1 MSMKMSETNSI
12 ACRLRNLLEFTVEI
26 TRNIS
31 DILNN
36 ITSIDNLVAINYET
50 EVTGNLEINSYI
62 DKLLG

>member
-1 MSMKMSETNSI
+1 MKMSETNSI
-12 ACRLRNLLEFTVEI
+12 ACRLRNLLEFTIEI

-50 EVTGNLEINSYI
+50 GMTGNLH
-62 DKLLG
+62 